1 MKNISFD
8 NPYLLLVFI
17 PLLAVIIIPF
27 AIAVRK
33 DNRNKSVITSL
44 VLHIVIAVL
53 VTLGIAGTAVTL
65 TMTETQ
71 VIVVA
76 DVSYSANRNLDTVDA
91 YIKNVEK
98 SMPAKSKLGVVCFGK
113 DYGLLTDIGGE
124 LKSVKSARIDD
135 SATNISDA
143 LDYASTLFDE
153 GVIKRIVLITD
164 GKQTDKDATARLINS
179 VENIYA
185 KNIYIDAIYLDDN
198 IAEGTHEVQLSGVE
212 CVQSTYLNH
221 ESVADVLIQSNVD
234 GERAMLSLYQKGEDG
249 VYRKISDR
257 TVILSRGYNIENYD
271 MPTSAAGEFD
281 YKLVVSCDSDTSKY
295 NNEYLFTQKVSD
307 ELNVLLI
314 TSSSANLDK
323 VRALYGESASIDPYI
338 IEGRNRAV
346 PYTVEELC
354 MYDEIMLC
362 DIDVRTLDN
371 VASFVNSLET
381 VVSMFGKSLVTV
393 GDTNIQN
400 KSDDML
406 KALEDMLPVRFGNGD
421 QDRRIVGIV
430 MDASRSMETLQ
441 HLAMAKA
448 AAKQLV
454 RLLNKNDYVMVIAF
468 SGEVLVPQTP
478 ITADNKEQIEAAI
491 DAIEARQ
498 GTLIGAGIREAA
510 HWMLDETFSDIDDK
524 QLYVIS
530 DGKSYSL
537 GADDYATI
545 TSDMHSTGVVT
556 SVIHTLRSDS
566 DHEGEST
573 MKTIAECGGG
583 KYYAA
588 PTLDKLEQLML
599 SDVADDFTETVLE
612 QSARVKINLRT
623 DRVLRDIGELP
634 NVDGYIYGKAKSS
647 ASAVLFAEHVK
658 DNGTVKDVPLYSYWE
673 YGNGRVA
680 TLSTKLEWLSLWQD
694 GDGAAFLDNM
704 LTTNIP
710 REKINYPYTVNV
722 DYDGIYSNVEI
733 IPAQVRSDATVTVRI
748 TMPDGGIVEEK
759 LTFDSEKYYY
769 SFETPELGK
778 HKIDIT
784 YSFGEM
790 TYEAQSFI
798 NLSYSPEYDSFAA
811 FDASSLYESIRGRG
825 SVSEDGSI
833 KLEND
838 PRRVAT
844 YTLDFTVPFL
854 VAAIVLYIIDIIVR
868 KIKWADIRALFRG
881 KAERGG
887 A

>member
-8 NPYLLLVFI
+8 NPYLLLVFL

-27 AIAVRK
+27 AIAIRK
-33 DNRNKSVITSL
+33 DNRSKSVITSL

-53 VTLGIAGTAVTL
+53 VTLGIAGTALTL

-71 VIVVA
+71 VIVVV

-98 SMPAKSKLGVVCFGK
+98 AMPAKSKLGVVCFGR
-113 DYGLLTDIGGE
+113 DYTLLTDIGDE
-124 LKSVKSARIDD
+124 LSSVKGAKVDD

-143 LDYASTLFDE
+143 LDYASTLFDD

-164 GKQTDKDATARLINS
+164 GKQTDRDATAKLINS

-185 KNIYIDAIYLDDN
+185 KNIYIDAVYLDDN
-198 IAEGTHEVQLSGVE
+198 IDENTREVQISGVE

-221 ESVADVLIQSNVD
+221 ESVADILIQSNTD

-249 VYRKISDR
+249 VYRQISDS
-257 TVILSRGYNIENYD
+257 TVILSRGYNIENYV
-271 MPTSAAGEFD
+271 MPTSVAGEFD
-281 YKLVVSCDSDTSKY
+281 YKLVITCDGDTSPH
-295 NNEYLFTQKVSD
+295 NNEYLFTQRVSD

-314 TSSSANLDK
+314 TSSSENVER

-338 IEGRNRAV
+338 IQGRNKSV

-354 MYDEIMLC
+354 KYDEIMLC
-362 DIDVRTLDN
+362 DTDVRTLDN
-371 VASFVNSLET
+371 VESFVNNLET

-393 GDTNIQN
+393 GDTSIQN
-400 KSDDML
+400 KTDDML
-406 KALEDMLPVRFGNGD
+406 KALEDMLPVRFGNSD
-421 QDRRIVGIV
+421 QDRRLVGIV

-454 RLLNKNDYVMVIAF
+454 NLLNDNDYVMVIAF

-478 ITADNKEQIEAAI
+478 ITAENREQVEAAI

-498 GTLIGAGIREAA
+498 GTLIGAGVREAA
-510 HWMLDETFSDIDDK
+510 QWMLDPTFADIEDK

-537 GADDYATI
+537 GADDYAAI
-545 TSDMHSTGVVT
+545 TADMHSMGVIT
-556 SVIHTLRSDS
+556 STIHTQRSSNDT
-566 DHEGEST
+566 EGDYA
-573 MKTIAECGGG
+573 MKTIAENGGG

-599 SDVADDFTETVLE
+599 SDFADDFTETVINE
-612 QSARVKINLRT
+612 EARVKINLKN
-623 DRVLRDIGELP
+623 DKVLKDIGELSS
-634 NVDGYIYGKAKSS
+634 VDGYIYGKAKSG
-647 ASAVLFAEHVK
+647 ASTVLLAEHIK
-658 DNGTVKDVPLYSYWE
+658 SSGAIKDVPLYSYWE

-680 TLSTKLEWLSLWQD
+680 TLSTKLEWLSQWQE
-694 GDGAAFLDNM
+694 GDGATFLDNM
-704 LTTNIP
+704 LETNTP
-710 REKINYPYTVNV
+710 SEKINYPYTVNV
-722 DYDGIYSNVEI
+722 DYDGIYSTVEI
-733 IPAQVRSDATVTVRI
+733 IPAQVRSEATVNVKI
-748 TMPDGGIVEEK
+748 TMPDGSVVEEK

-778 HKIDIT
+778 HKIEIS
-784 YSFGEM
+784 YAFGESE
-790 TYEAQSFI
+790 YEAQSFV
-798 NLSYSPEYDSFAA
+798 NLSYSPEYDSFAT
-811 FDASSLYESIRGRG
+811 FDASSLYEAIRGRG
-825 SVSEDGSI
+825 TVSEDGSV

-854 VAAIVLYIIDIIVR
+854 VAAIILYIIDIIVR
-868 KIKWADIRALFRG
+868 KIKWADIKALFKKR
-881 KAERGG
+881 A